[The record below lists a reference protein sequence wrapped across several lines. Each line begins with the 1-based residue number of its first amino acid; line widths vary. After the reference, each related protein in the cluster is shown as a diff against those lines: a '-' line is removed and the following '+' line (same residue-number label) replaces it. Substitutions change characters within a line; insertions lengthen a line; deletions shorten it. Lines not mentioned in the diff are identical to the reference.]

1 MADEPFWTA
10 EYAVKKGGTPL
21 YLYRKR
27 VGVPKAGEAAK
38 PALFFAHGSSGSSK
52 VFDLV
57 VPGHGEYSMMNVFAR
72 YGFDCWTMDHD
83 GYGRSGSSGNNSD
96 IASGVED
103 LKAGVELVVRETG
116 REKVHFCGDSSG
128 ALRAAAYAMVRPE
141 RVDRLVLV
149 AFTYKGTNSP
159 TLKKRAE
166 QLEFFRTHNRRPRGR
181 DMIASIFT
189 RDKPGTAE
197 QAVAE
202 ALADEE
208 MKFGDTVPTGTY
220 LDMTAN
226 LPVVHPEKVLA
237 PVMLVRGE
245 YDGIASNEDL
255 LDFYGKLPNGDR
267 QFVILPGVA
276 HAPGLSINRAL
287 YWHAVNAFLTTP
299 SKIVA

>member
-1 MADEPFWTA
+1 MADALFWTA
-10 EYAVKKGGTPL
+10 EYTAKKGDTPL

-27 VGVPKAGEAAK
+27 IGAPKADEAAK
-38 PALFFAHGSSGSSK
+38 PVLFFVHGSSGSSK
-52 VFDLV
+52 VFDLA

-72 YGFDCWTMDHD
+72 YGFDCWAMDHD

-103 LKAGVELVVRETG
+103 LKAGVELVVKETG
-116 REKVHFCGDSSG
+116 RGKLHFIGESSG
-128 ALRAAAYAMVRPE
+128 AIRAGAYAMVRPD
-141 RVDRLVLV
+141 RVERLVLV
-149 AFTYKGTNSP
+149 AFTYKGTGSP

-189 RDKPGTAE
+189 RDRPGTAE

-226 LPVVHPEKVLA
+226 LPLVHPERVLC
-237 PVMLVRGE
+237 PVLMVRGE
-245 YDGIASNEDL
+245 HDGIASNQDL
-255 LDFYGKLPNGDR
+255 LEFYNALPNGDR
-267 QFVILPGVA
+267 QYVILPGIA

-287 YWHAVNAFLTTP
+287 YWHAVHAFLTMP
-299 SKIVA
+299 PKIVA